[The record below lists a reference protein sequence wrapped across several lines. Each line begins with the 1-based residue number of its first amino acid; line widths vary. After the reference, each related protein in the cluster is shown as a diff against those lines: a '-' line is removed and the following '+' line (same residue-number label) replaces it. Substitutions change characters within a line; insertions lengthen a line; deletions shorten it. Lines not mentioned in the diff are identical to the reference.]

1 MNLFNTIIGI
11 YPIFFRWS
19 TFLLLCALLSFQAQA
34 TTVLELHIA
43 DFVMQ
48 PGNTPPANDA
58 AWVPLK
64 LPDFWNISRPGAGGD
79 GWYRI
84 HFSLRDVPRDIQA
97 VYLPRLSLNAG
108 AYLNGVFLG
117 DGGKFDE
124 PVARNWNRPLLFP
137 ISPALL
143 KPGEN
148 TLHIRVHSPTYS
160 LGSLS
165 TIYVGA
171 ESVLRPEYEDKFFWR
186 ITLSQTTT
194 LIIAAMGLF
203 MLNLW
208 RRRRQDS
215 MYGFFGLSSLVWAV
229 HSSNLFIQTLPIAGR
244 LWEEI
249 VASSVQVFVSLIML
263 SLLRFLGLRK
273 PLLER
278 ALWLILMASPA
289 SQLLVPESWTIQAS
303 MLWHLATLF
312 SSLAVFW
319 YLLRTALRTPQ
330 IDTLLLISALCLNI
344 VFGIHDWLK
353 QASILQSDGAHWLHY
368 GAPVFFLVVGSIMTS
383 RFVQALNQFE
393 RLNADLEQQVRA
405 KYAELEIQ
413 FANVQDMEKQRA
425 MMEERNR
432 IYRDLHD
439 DVGAKLLGLA
449 ISAQRANLPK
459 EADLARSAL
468 QDLRDVVSRSAQAI
482 TPLADLLAD
491 WRAETEQRVK
501 SAGLRL
507 DWHFPEQETDAVVNP
522 EAALNLSRIL
532 RESVTNILRHAQA
545 SHISII
551 MQIDGTHFRF
561 SVEDDGVGMP
571 VADLKPHRGMTGMQ
585 ARAAALNAALDW
597 RSIQPHGCR
606 VEFHVQLSS
615 LTPE

>member
-1 MNLFNTIIGI
+1 MVGI
-11 YPIFFRWS
+11 YPVFPRRLAC
-19 TFLLLCALLSFQAQA
+19 FLLCVLLALQAQA
-34 TTVLELHIA
+34 ATVLELHDAEFI
-43 DFVMQ
+43 VQ
-48 PGNTPPANDA
+48 SGSSPPANDA

-64 LPDFWNISRPGAGGD
+64 LPDYWNISRPGVGGD

-84 HFSLRDVPRDIQA
+84 HFSLSDVSRDIQA
-97 VYLPRLSLNAG
+97 VYLPRLSMNAG
-108 AYLNGVFLG
+108 VYLNGVFLG
-117 DGGKFDE
+117 DGGKFDD

-143 KPGEN
+143 QPGEN
-148 TLHIRVHSPTYS
+148 TLNIRVHSPSYS

-165 TIYVGA
+165 TVYVGA

-186 ITLSQTTT
+186 ITLNQTTT

-203 MLNLW
+203 MLDLW

-215 MYGFFGLSSLVWAV
+215 MYGFFGLSTLVWAV

-249 VASSVQVFVSLIML
+249 VASSVQVFVSLIMI
-263 SLLRFLGLRK
+263 SLLRFLGLQK
-273 PLLER
+273 PALESV
-278 ALWLILMASPA
+278 LWLILIASPA

-312 SSLAVFW
+312 SSLTVFW
-319 YLLRTALRTPQ
+319 YLLRTALRSPQ
-330 IDTLLLISALCLNI
+330 PDTLLLICALCLNI
-344 VFGIHDWLK
+344 IFGIHDWLK
-353 QASILQSDGAHWLHY
+353 QASILESGGTHWLHY
-368 GAPVFFLVVGSIMTS
+368 GAPVFFLVVGIIMTS

-393 RLNADLEQQVRA
+393 RMNADLEQRVSV
-405 KYAELEIQ
+405 KHAELEIQ
-413 FANVQDMEKQRA
+413 FANVQDMEKQHA

-468 QDLRDVVSRSAQAI
+468 QDLRDVVSRSAQAA
-482 TPLADLLAD
+482 TPLGDLLAD
-491 WRAETEQRVK
+491 WRAESEQRVK
-501 SAGLRL
+501 SAGLQL
-507 DWHFPEQETDAVVNP
+507 DWHFPEQETDAVVSP

-551 MQIDGTHFRF
+551 TQIDGTHFSF

-571 VADLKPHRGMTGMQ
+571 AADLKPHRGMTGMQ
-585 ARAAALNAALDW
+585 ARAASLNAALDW
-597 RSIQPHGCR
+597 QSIQPHGCR
-606 VEFHVQLSS
+606 VEFRVPLSS